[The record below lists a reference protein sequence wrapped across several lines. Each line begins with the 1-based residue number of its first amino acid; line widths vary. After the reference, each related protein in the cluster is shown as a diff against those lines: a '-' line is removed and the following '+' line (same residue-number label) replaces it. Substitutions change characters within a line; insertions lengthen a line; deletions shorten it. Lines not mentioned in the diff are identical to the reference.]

1 MSAFKKHKRSGRCVA
16 TFSAFEADLI
26 RSLAGQLIELLH
38 SEEAIPRPDAA
49 PGSIEELEAMLESE
63 FSGPTKPPEDP
74 VLARLFPT
82 AYRNEDDAEAAA
94 DFRRYTGNSL
104 RQGKAANAACLI
116 DVLEDAGLPDEPE
129 EGLFIDVELDP
140 ATASAWLRALTDL
153 RLAIGVRLEVEED
166 DEEFWEELEDDDPRG
181 PMHEIYLWLG
191 WVQET
196 LISAV
201 MK

>member
-38 SEEAIPRPDAA
+38 SEEAIPR
-49 PGSIEELEAMLESE
+49 
-63 FSGPTKPPEDP
+63 
-74 VLARLFPT
+74 
-82 AYRNEDDAEAAA
+82 
-94 DFRRYTGNSL
+94 
-104 RQGKAANAACLI
+104 
-116 DVLEDAGLPDEPE
+116 LEDAGLPDEPE

>member
-1 MSAFKKHKRSGRCVA
+1 
-16 TFSAFEADLI
+16 
-26 RSLAGQLIELLH
+26 
-38 SEEAIPRPDAA
+38 
-49 PGSIEELEAMLESE
+49 MLESE

-166 DEEFWEELEDDDPRG
+166 DEEFWE
-181 PMHEIYLWLG
+181 
-191 WVQET
+191 
-196 LISAV
+196 
-201 MK
+201 

>member
-63 FSGPTKPPEDP
+63 FSGPTKAPEDP

-82 AYRNEDDAEAAA
+82 AYRNVDDAEAAA
-94 DFRRYTGNSL
+94 DFRRYTENSL

-116 DVLEDAGLPDEPE
+116 DVLEEAGLPDEPE
-129 EGLFIDVELDP
+129 DGLFIDVELDP
-140 ATASAWLRALTDL
+140 PTASAWLRALTDL

-166 DEEFWEELEDDDPRG
+166 DEEFWEALEDDDPRG

>member
-82 AYRNEDDAEAAA
+82 AYRNVDDAEAATAGAAGAGA
-94 DFRRYTGNSL
+94 DT
-104 RQGKAANAACLI
+104 
-116 DVLEDAGLPDEPE
+116 
-129 EGLFIDVELDP
+129 
-140 ATASAWLRALTDL
+140 
-153 RLAIGVRLEVEED
+153 
-166 DEEFWEELEDDDPRG
+166 
-181 PMHEIYLWLG
+181 
-191 WVQET
+191 
-196 LISAV
+196 
-201 MK
+201 